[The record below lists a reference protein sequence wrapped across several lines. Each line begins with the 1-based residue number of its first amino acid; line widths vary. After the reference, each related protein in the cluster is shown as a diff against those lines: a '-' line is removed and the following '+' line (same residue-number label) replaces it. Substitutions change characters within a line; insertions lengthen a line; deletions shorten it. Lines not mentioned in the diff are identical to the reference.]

1 MSFAHATCRYARSA
15 ILSLFTAFAPLWALN
30 EGMATHF
37 LGVGFPYGACG
48 VSDEIAATEGALDTL
63 TGQGNPFDYVALN
76 VYDTPGNY
84 DSPGTLGKRPLTGS
98 DTLKMGTYR
107 NGLNC
112 GRWIKLSL
120 GDTCDGQN
128 DGAMNQPFCRGGTG
142 WHPNAYTGAGIYAV
156 VFDQCTDGNAWC
168 RDSKYH
174 LDLHTSILGRLRK
187 DGQLLPPLATLVL
200 DANGKPKA
208 DPNNP
213 WAREYVVTGFG
224 NPKVQW
230 EFVKAPNYH
239 GEPRFYFS
247 LASKL
252 YYMRLMVTHLPNGLH
267 GVEQKVGG
275 VWKKATMEG
284 DMGQLWLLPDP
295 STAHVE
301 LRLIDADDQLAMGG
315 RVWTMDY
322 PTACG
327 TECTKP
333 GTPADNVVGSGGDV
347 TGVSNSVTPPLGQG
361 IVRVGSRLA
370 FPGIAGDREGTWIS
384 AAGGRLPLSIRQGL
398 SSVPSSISG
407 VWIATWRD
415 AQGAPRT
422 AKMLFP

>member
-1 MSFAHATCRYARSA
+1 MFIDHTPGKHARTAF
-15 ILSLFTAFAPLWALN
+15 LSLLVAFAPLWALN

-48 VSDEIAATEGALDTL
+48 VSDEIAATEGAMDTL
-63 TGQGNPFDYVALN
+63 SGQGNPFDYVALN

-142 WHPNAYTGAGIYAV
+142 WHPNAYTGSGVYAI

-174 LDLHTSILGRLRK
+174 LDLHTSILGHLRK
-187 DGQLLPPLATLVL
+187 DGQILPPLASLVL

-230 EFVKAPNYH
+230 EFVKAPNYQ

-247 LASKL
+247 LASKP
-252 YYMRLMVTHLPNGLH
+252 YYMRLMVTHLPNGIH

-295 STAHVE
+295 GNTHFE

-315 RVWTMDY
+315 RVWSMDY
-322 PTACG
+322 PAACG

-333 GTPADNVVGSGGDV
+333 GTPADNVVGTGGDV
-347 TGVSNSVTPPLGQG
+347 TGLTNFDAMSSGKG
-361 IVRVGSRLA
+361 IVRIGSRLV
-370 FPGIAGDREGTWIS
+370 FPGVVGDREGSWIS
-384 AAGGRLPLSIRQGL
+384 ARGERRPLPIRQGM
-398 SSVPSSISG
+398 SSLPIGVSG

-415 AQGAPRT
+415 AANATR
-422 AKMLFP
+422 AEKLFLP